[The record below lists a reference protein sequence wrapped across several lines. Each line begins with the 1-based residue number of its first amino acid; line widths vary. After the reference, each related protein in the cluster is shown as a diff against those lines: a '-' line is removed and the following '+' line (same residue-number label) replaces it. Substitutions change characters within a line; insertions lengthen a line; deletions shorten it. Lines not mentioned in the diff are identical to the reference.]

1 MQTFEKKI
9 ARIKKMYY
17 FLSFGNFCMKT
28 RATPF
33 LIILREI
40 KIIDWIKIK
49 LGIIH
54 ENEIEEKKKTF

>member
-1 MQTFEKKI
+1 
-9 ARIKKMYY
+9 
-17 FLSFGNFCMKT
+17 MKT

-40 KIIDWIKIK
+40 KIIEWIKIK